1 MRKSFFVAAALAGLA
16 AASLVPARAAVVTA
30 FSGGTTYTFGRSNYR
45 GAETQVIAPGITW
58 SSTNTDNQMG
68 SVFGYD
74 GGYGFAG
81 NGYWD
86 GAFSMIGLNDSFGA
100 YGTINSMTI
109 AFDAPVRS
117 VGSLLNYDPDLG
129 DTPIIAVYDSSHNL
143 IESYGL
149 DFRLGDDTTNGGEFY
164 GFLEP
169 TADISYITY
178 SNAYIGAANLV
189 VNGTAEA
196 IPEPVSLTLLGTGL
210 LGVGLLRR
218 RRSR

>member
-1 MRKSFFVAAALAGLA
+1 MHKPFLVAAALAGLA

-30 FSGGTTYTFGRSNYR
+30 LSGGTTYTFGRSNYR

-58 SSTNTDNQMG
+58 SSTNTDNQLG

-86 GAFSMIGLNDSFGA
+86 GTFSMIGLNDSFGA
-100 YGTINSMTI
+100 YETVDSMTI

-117 VGSLLNYDPDLG
+117 VGSFLNYDPDLG
-129 DTPIIAVYDSSHNL
+129 DTPIIAVYDSNHNL

-149 DFRLGDDTTNGGEFY
+149 DFRLGGATTNTGEFY
-164 GFLEP
+164 GFLEA

-178 SNAYIGAANLV
+178 SNAYVGAADLV
-189 VNGTAEA
+189 VNGTAVA
-196 IPEPVSLTLLGTGL
+196 VPEPVSLTLLGTGL

-218 RRSR
+218 HRSR